1 MNHTIMPDTA
11 QGQPIPLIKLG
22 QGRGDEHE
30 SGPLETAQTFAAKL
44 RAAGY
49 QEPSLKSI
57 RCINCGE
64 IEHTD
69 GGIYRSHMTP
79 DYTKEG
85 KPVFYCKESSK
96 PGHQEPVPPAKPDGV
111 LPQNSGGVPKNDGR
125 KGADSPLP
133 VVSREGFRAGVLS
146 AIAGGVIIA
155 CFYLAWG
162 LVAACLFAAV
172 CVGFVAGMLIT
183 QEWK

>member
-1 MNHTIMPDTA
+1 MNHSTIPVTA
-11 QGQPIPLIKLG
+11 QGEPIPLIKLG

-30 SGPLETAQTFAAKL
+30 SGPLETVQTFAAKL

-49 QEPSLKSI
+49 QEPVLS
-57 RCINCGE
+57 
-64 IEHTD
+64 
-69 GGIYRSHMTP
+69 
-79 DYTKEG
+79 
-85 KPVFYCKESSK
+85 KESV
-96 PGHQEPVPPAKPDGV
+96 QEKISNSTPPLVELTQEEFKALTRRSLDT
-111 LPQNSGGVPKNDGR
+111 
-125 KGADSPLP
+125 P

>member
-1 MNHTIMPDTA
+1 MNHSTIPVTA

-30 SGPLETAQTFAAKL
+30 SGPLETVQTFAAKL

-49 QEPSLKSI
+49 QEP
-57 RCINCGE
+57 
-64 IEHTD
+64 
-69 GGIYRSHMTP
+69 
-79 DYTKEG
+79 
-85 KPVFYCKESSK
+85 
-96 PGHQEPVPPAKPDGV
+96 V
-111 LPQNSGGVPKNDGR
+111 LPSANMNVPSCDFCGYPMGSAGCKSSHTEGAMVFRSAKDEKYSTAKNDGR
-125 KGADSPLP
+125 KGADSPPP

-162 LVAACLFAAV
+162 IVAACLFAAV

>member
-1 MNHTIMPDTA
+1 MNHTTIPVTA
-11 QGQPIPLIKLG
+11 QGEPIPLVKLG
-22 QGRGDEHE
+22 QGREE
-30 SGPLETAQTFAAKL
+30 EPQTFAAKL

-49 QEPSLKSI
+49 QEPVLS
-57 RCINCGE
+57 
-64 IEHTD
+64 
-69 GGIYRSHMTP
+69 
-79 DYTKEG
+79 
-85 KPVFYCKESSK
+85 KES
-96 PGHQEPVPPAKPDGV
+96 GQEKISNSTAPPDG
-111 LPQNSGGVPKNDGR
+111 LTQEEFNALTGR
-125 KGADSPLP
+125 GLDTPVISNEEFVEKIA

-172 CVGFVAGMLIT
+172 CVGLVGGMLIT

>member
-1 MNHTIMPDTA
+1 MNNSTIPVTA
-11 QGQPIPLIKLG
+11 QCEPIPLIKLG

-49 QEPSLKSI
+49 QEPVL
-57 RCINCGE
+57 
-64 IEHTD
+64 
-69 GGIYRSHMTP
+69 
-79 DYTKEG
+79 
-85 KPVFYCKESSK
+85 
-96 PGHQEPVPPAKPDGV
+96 PAKPDGV

-125 KGADSPLP
+125 KGADSPPP

-162 LVAACLFAAV
+162 LVAACLFTAV
-172 CVGFVAGMLIT
+172 CIGFVAGMVIT